1 MVEVKARTDHTN
13 GNDTPMQGRRW
24 LVLARLG
31 WLIVTLLTLALVFA
45 SLPARYAQLTRSVD
59 QRPLL
64 ELGISAPTYAR
75 YIITLDVIVMLFSV
89 LIAAYIFFRRPD
101 DWVALLVAL
110 TLVTN
115 SSILPLAQLF
125 GSPDVPSALLFV
137 DNLVIYLGLVS
148 SVVLLYVFPDG
159 RFVPR
164 ATVFLALTWVL
175 LMFFAIFMS
184 ASLLSMSGWPVLLQ
198 IMVVAAWA
206 GTGLFAQ
213 VFRYQ
218 RVSRPIQRQQTK
230 WAMLGLS
237 AATIGPILVLVIIQ
251 SGGTETAVPNV
262 MYQRMGSAFFT
273 LGFVLRMT
281 GVTLF
286 KLVSL
291 LFPLSF
297 AVAVLRY
304 RLWDIDIIIRRTL
317 IYGALS
323 GTLVFVYL
331 FGIILL
337 QQILSA
343 FTQASQ
349 LAVVISTL
357 ATAALFNP
365 LRRRIQ
371 DGIDRQFYRSRYDAE
386 KILAAFGA
394 GLREQVDL
402 DELSDRLLVVVEE
415 TMQPEHASLWLRNP
429 VFGSGG
435 EKNDDR

>member
-1 MVEVKARTDHTN
+1 MKEETAGNKNSN
-13 GNDTPMQGRRW
+13 GAAGPMPRGGW
-24 LVLARLG
+24 LRFARLG
-31 WLIVTLLTLALVFA
+31 WVIVTLFTLVLVFA
-45 SLPARYAQLTRSVD
+45 SLPARYAQLTGSVD
-59 QRPLL
+59 PRPLL
-64 ELGISAPTYAR
+64 ELGVSAASYAR

-89 LIAAYIFFRRPD
+89 LIAAYIFIRRPD
-101 DWVALLVAL
+101 DWVALVVAL

-115 SSILPLAQLF
+115 GSILPLAQLF
-125 GSPDVPSALLFV
+125 GSPDVSASLLLV

-148 SVVLLYVFPDG
+148 SVVLLYIFPDG

-164 ATVFLALTWVL
+164 GTVFLALTWAL
-175 LMFFAIFMS
+175 LMLFAIFTPES
-184 ASLLSMSGWPVLLQ
+184 RLSMSGWPVLLQ
-198 IMVVAAWA
+198 VLVVAAWA

-213 VFRYQ
+213 IFRYQ

-237 AATIGPILVLVIIQ
+237 AATIGPILVLIILQ
-251 SGGTETAVPNV
+251 SGGPEAAVPNV
-262 MYQRMGSAFFT
+262 MYQRMGSTFFT
-273 LGFVLRMT
+273 LGFVLRIT

-286 KLVSL
+286 KLLSL

-297 AVAVLRY
+297 AIAVLRY

-331 FGIILL
+331 SGIILL

-371 DGIDRQFYRSRYDAE
+371 DGIDRRFYRSRYDAE

-394 GLREQVDL
+394 SLREQVDL

-415 TMQPEHASLWLRNP
+415 TMQPEQASLWLRKTD
-429 VFGSGG
+429 FGSRG
-435 EKNDDR
+435 EENDER